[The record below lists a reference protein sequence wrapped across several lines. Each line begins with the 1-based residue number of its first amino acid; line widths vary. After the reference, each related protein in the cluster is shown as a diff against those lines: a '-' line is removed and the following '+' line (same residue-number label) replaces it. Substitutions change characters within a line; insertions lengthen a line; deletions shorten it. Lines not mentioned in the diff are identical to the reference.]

1 MVKSVIALGA
11 LFASTALMAA
21 PESLSKVDTAKGEIL
36 LEIQANGVVMAKITN
51 ISIAC
56 DLIANGSTKAQAEQA
71 LEKMK
76 QAMRQNFDAAGLGSA
91 TLDFSASATNTDS
104 YGYAVEA
111 ADAAAAGAAAA
122 ATAASD
128 AAAVAGEA
136 VTTSQ
141 DGFENPRFGRKQ
153 RVVISSALMAEV
165 ELARSLL
172 NESRC
177 DEDYGSNRRPNIV
190 LDDVEGAKSSAT
202 AKAIESAKTQAE
214 RYASALGKRVVRI
227 IRISE
232 TGAIREFLGAE
243 ADFFR
248 EEMGGSRNRQQPVNN
263 EMPVTASISMDLVLG
278 PK

>member
-111 ADAAAAGAAAA
+111 A
-122 ATAASD
+122 D

>member
-1 MVKSVIALGA
+1 MVKSALA
-11 LFASTALMAA
+11 LSAILFSGTALAA

-76 QAMRQNFDAAGLGSA
+76 QAMRQNFDAAGLDSA
-91 TLDFSASATNTDS
+91 TLDFSASATDTNS

-111 ADAAAAGAAAA
+111 ADAAAT
-122 ATAASD
+122 ATAVSD
-128 AAAVAGEA
+128 AAAAAGEA
-136 VTTSQ
+136 VTTSP
-141 DGFENPRFGRKQ
+141 DDFENPRFGRKQ
-153 RVVISSALMAEV
+153 RVIISSGLMAEV
-165 ELARSLL
+165 EMARSLFA
-172 NESRC
+172 ESRC
-177 DEDYGSNRRPNIV
+177 DEDYGSTRRPNIV
-190 LDDVEGAKSSAT
+190 LSDVEVAKSSAT
-202 AKAIESAKTQAE
+202 VKAIEAAKAQAE

-227 IRISE
+227 IRVSE

-263 EMPVTASISMDLVLG
+263 AMPVTASISVDFVLG